1 MKNLVILGC
10 ENTHAFDM
18 MNVLEKE
25 NLRGEYNV
33 IGAYSDEERMVNGM
47 NDRFGVPVMKSFD
60 EAVGKA
66 DGIIITARH
75 GDNHYKY
82 AAPYIAS
89 GVPMFIDKPITANAD
104 EAVKFMEELK
114 AKGIKVT
121 GGSVIAHQPET
132 QELKKL
138 VAGGE
143 KGAVKGGNFLYPW
156 DNDEK
161 YGGFWFYT
169 QHLVQTML
177 EIFGKDVTSVTAQQ
191 SGTSLSFTA
200 AYPDFTVT
208 GNFLYK
214 NPTYY
219 SEVYFEKERVSKL
232 HAITVDSF
240 YEDTKNELF
249 RFLDLV
255 AGGEM
260 KESYED
266 LFRPVF
272 VLDAIKQ
279 AYETGKET
287 KVVYPE

>member
-25 NLRGEYNV
+25 NLRDEYNI
-33 IGAYSDEERMVNGM
+33 IGAYSTEERMVNGM
-47 NDRFGVPVMKSFD
+47 NERFGVPIMKSFD
-60 EAVGKA
+60 EAAGKV
-66 DGIIITARH
+66 DGVIITARH

-89 GVPMFIDKPITANAD
+89 GVPMFIDKPITADAD

-114 AKGIKVT
+114 ANGVKVS
-121 GGSVIAHQPET
+121 GGSVIPHQPEV
-132 QELKKL
+132 QELKNL
-138 VAGGE
+138 ILSGE

-156 DNDEK
+156 DNDER

-177 EIFGKDVTSVTAQQ
+177 EIFGPDVASVTAQH
-191 SGTSLSFTA
+191 SGTTLSFTA
-200 AYPDFTVT
+200 AYPDFAVT
-208 GNFLYK
+208 GSFLQK
-214 NPTYY
+214 NPEYY

-232 HAITVDSF
+232 HVITAESF
-240 YEDTKNELF
+240 YGDTKRELF
-249 RFLDLV
+249 RYLEILN
-255 AGGEM
+255 GGEM
-260 KESYED
+260 KQSYED
-266 LFRPVF
+266 FFRPVF
-272 VLDAIKQ
+272 VLDAIKE
-279 AYETGKET
+279 AYETGKEI

>member
-18 MNVLEKE
+18 MGVLEKE

-47 NDRFGVPVMKSFD
+47 KDRFGVPVMKSYD
-60 EAVGKA
+60 EAVGKV
-66 DGIIITARH
+66 DGVIITARH

-82 AAPYIAS
+82 AKPYIES

-104 EAVKFMEELK
+104 EAVIFMNELK
-114 AKGIKVT
+114 QNGIKVS
-121 GGSVIAHQPET
+121 GGSVIAHQTEA

-138 VAGGE
+138 ILSGE
-143 KGAVKGGNFLYPW
+143 RGAVKGGNFLYPW

-177 EIFGKDVTSVTAQQ
+177 EIFGKDIKSVTAQH

-200 AYPDFTVT
+200 CYSEFVVT
-208 GNFLYK
+208 GSFLQK
-214 NPTYY
+214 NPEYY

-232 HAITVDSF
+232 HTITAESF
-240 YEDTKNELF
+240 YEDTKRELF
-249 RFLDLV
+249 RYFDILN
-255 AGGEM
+255 GGEM

-272 VLDAIKQ
+272 VLDAIKK
-279 AYETGKET
+279 AYETGRRIELK
-287 KVVYPE
+287 